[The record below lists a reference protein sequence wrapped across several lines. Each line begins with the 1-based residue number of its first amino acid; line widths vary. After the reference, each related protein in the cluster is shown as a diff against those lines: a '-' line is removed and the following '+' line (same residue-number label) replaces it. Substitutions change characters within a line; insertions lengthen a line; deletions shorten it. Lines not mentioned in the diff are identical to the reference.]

1 MMVKQSQSSRNS
13 KFAMSLQYFKKKKKV
28 RDEVNFLHAD
38 KLGMEFI
45 FCMQINIS
53 HQVSIIVFDRSD
65 QICPSVAAAFV

>member
-1 MMVKQSQSSRNS
+1 MN
-13 KFAMSLQYFKKKKKV
+13 
-28 RDEVNFLHAD
+28 AD